1 MKERGG
7 KDAAAA
13 AAVRRNQKLTGPIN
27 TSGPF
32 IHLTREGWDR

>member
-1 MKERGG
+1 MKERGE

-13 AAVRRNQKLTGPIN
+13 AAVRRNQKLAGPIN